1 MAYLNWPVFFNN
13 LAGGALNILNEWPEW
28 GVQARHLLAPILHEK
43 SAHPSRLHTCT
54 HAYLG
59 VLCVKRSAVYR

>member
-13 LAGGALNILNEWPEW
+13 LAGGALNILNAWPEW
-28 GVQARHLLAPILHEK
+28 GVQARHLLAPILQK
-43 SAHPSRLHTCT
+43 SAHPSRLHTY
-54 HAYLG
+54 AYLG